1 MPPGPPDAALSQALA
16 AERAARENAEQRAA
30 QAEGEAQGLAL
41 TVNGLEDEVQ
51 RNQEVI
57 KTQAEELGRVRGSLA
72 AAVATGS
79 GGKSGGNGEESDDD
93 AAAMMAENW
102 MLKAELGRAQEDLA
116 AAEEKRKVSTSEVKR
131 KRGRGMKGR

>member
-1 MPPGPPDAALSQALA
+1 MPPGPPDAALSAALA
-16 AERAARENAEQRAA
+16 AERTAREIAEQRAA

-116 AAEEKRKVSTSEVKR
+116 AAEEKRKVS
-131 KRGRGMKGR
+131 GRAKEKGGMV